1 MKNIRLGNHYNK
13 FLNNLSYNHE
23 KIQPEK
29 DCKESYLITNKPNAQ
44 LFKAKLNVLNDGRAI
59 LKANY
64 TSYSG
69 VKNKFISYFDR
80 NGNEIIHSNNST
92 RVEKKYFD
100 SIIKT
105 L

>member
-1 MKNIRLGNHYNK
+1 MKNTTR
-13 FLNNLSYNHE
+13 
-23 KIQPEK
+23 K

-69 VKNKFISYFDR
+69 VKINLL
-80 NGNEIIHSNNST
+80 IILT
-92 RVEKKYFD
+92 AMVMK
-100 SIIKT
+100 
-105 L
+105 

>member
-1 MKNIRLGNHYNK
+1 MKNIRLGNHYKK
-13 FLNNLSYNHE
+13 FLNYNNYNHK
-23 KIQPEK
+23 KIEPEK
-29 DCKESYLITNKPNAQ
+29 DCKESYLITNKSNAPI
-44 LFKAKLNVLNDGRAI
+44 FKAKLNILNDGRAI

-69 VKNKFISYFDR
+69 VKNKFINYFDL

-100 SIIKT
+100 SI
-105 L
+105 